1 MGTFYLLAV
10 SVAALALTSCDSGRA
25 TARTGGRP
33 SLFRYAYSVTYDDPD
48 TALQR
53 IQPLKQYLENTLHMP
68 VEMVETTNYGVVIE
82 AFRAHKIDAASIS
95 PFSYVL
101 ATQKAPIEAIV
112 MHGGENGGP
121 AAYTG
126 SLGVPANSPIH
137 SMQDVIK
144 HAKELT
150 ISFVDPASASGFLV
164 QNAYLQS
171 LGIDPQKGFRKVLFT
186 QNHLASVMT
195 LKAGKV
201 DVGAVNERMLSR
213 WVQSGKLKAGDI
225 RILWTSPSIPN
236 QPIAVIKTLP
246 AEFKEELRRVF
257 LDLYQKD
264 RKAFE
269 AQVSKTFAG
278 LGSLRQPYVR
288 ADDSMFDGLRQ
299 MARNVPN
306 LSLLEQ

>member
-1 MGTFYLLAV
+1 MRTLYLFAV
-10 SVAALALTSCDSGRA
+10 SVAAIALTSCDSGRA
-25 TARTGGRP
+25 TAGTSGRP
-33 SLFRYAYSVTYDDPD
+33 AVFRYAYSVTFDDPD

-53 IQPLKQYLENTLHMP
+53 IQPVKQYLENRLHMR

-101 ATQKAPIEAIV
+101 ATQKTPIEAIV

-121 AAYTG
+121 ATYTG
-126 SLGVPANSPIH
+126 SLAVPKNSPIH
-137 SMQDVIK
+137 SIEDVIK

-164 QNAYLQS
+164 QKAYLQS
-171 LGIDPQKGFRKVLFT
+171 LGIEPQRDFRKVLFT

-201 DVGAVNERMLSR
+201 DVGAVNGRMLSR
-213 WVQSGKLKAGDI
+213 WVQSGKLKPNDI

-236 QPIAVIKTLP
+236 QPIAVSKMLP
-246 AEFKEELRRVF
+246 AAFKEEIRRAF
-257 LDLYQKD
+257 LDMYQKD

-278 LGSLRQPYVR
+278 LGSLRQPYVQ

-306 LSLLEQ
+306 LSLLDQ

>member
-1 MGTFYLLAV
+1 MRTFYLLAAA
-10 SVAALALTSCDSGRA
+10 VAAIALTSCDAGRA
-25 TARTGGRP
+25 TTGTGGRP
-33 SLFRYAYSVTYDDPD
+33 AVFRYAYSVTFDDPD
-48 TALQR
+48 TAIQR
-53 IQPLKQYLENTLHMP
+53 VQPLKHYLENTLHMR

-82 AFRAHKIDAASIS
+82 AFRAHKIDGASIS

-101 ATQKAPIEAIV
+101 ATQKTPIEAIV

-126 SLGVPANSPIH
+126 SLAVPGNSPFH
-137 SMQDVIK
+137 SIQDVIK

-164 QNAYLQS
+164 ENAYLQS
-171 LGIDPQKGFRKVLFT
+171 LGLDPQKAFRKVLFT

-201 DVGAVNERMLSR
+201 DVGAVNERMMSR
-213 WVQSGKLKAGDI
+213 WIQSGKLKPNDI

-236 QPIAVIKTLP
+236 QPIAVSKTLP
-246 AEFKEELRRVF
+246 AEFKEEIRRAF
-257 LDLYQKD
+257 LDMYQKD

-269 AQVSKTFAG
+269 AQVPKTFAG
-278 LGSLRQPYVR
+278 LGSLRQPYIR
-288 ADDSMFDGLRQ
+288 ADDFMFDGLRK

-306 LSLLEQ
+306 LSLLDQ

>member
-1 MGTFYLLAV
+1 MRTFYLLAV
-10 SVAALALTSCDSGRA
+10 SVAALSLTSCDSGRA
-25 TARTGGRP
+25 TAGTTGRP
-33 SLFRYAYSVTYDDPD
+33 SVLRYAYSVTYDDPD
-48 TALQR
+48 TAIVR
-53 IQPLKQYLENTLHMP
+53 IQPLKQYLENTLHMR
-68 VEMVETTNYGVVIE
+68 VEMVATTNYGAVIE
-82 AFRAHKIDAASIS
+82 AFRAHKIDAATIT

-101 ATQKAPIEAIV
+101 ATQKTEIEAIV

-126 SLGVPANSPIH
+126 SLAVPANSPIH
-137 SMQDVIK
+137 SIEDVIK
-144 HAKELT
+144 HAKQLT

-171 LGIDPQKGFRKVLFT
+171 RGIDPQRGFRKVLFT

-195 LKAGKV
+195 LKADKV
-201 DVGAVNERMLSR
+201 DVGAVNERMLTR
-213 WVQSGKLKAGDI
+213 WIQSGQLKPGDI

-236 QPIAVIKTLP
+236 TPIAVSKTLP
-246 AEFKEELRRVF
+246 AEFKEELRRAF
-257 LDLYQKD
+257 LDIYQKD

-269 AQVSKTFAG
+269 AQVPKIYAG

>member
-1 MGTFYLLAV
+1 MRTFYLLAAA
-10 SVAALALTSCDSGRA
+10 VAAIALTSCDAGRA
-25 TARTGGRP
+25 TAGTSGRP
-33 SLFRYAYSVTYDDPD
+33 SVLRYAYSVTYDDPD
-48 TALQR
+48 TASVR
-53 IQPLKQYLENTLHMP
+53 IQPLKQYLENNLHMR
-68 VEMVETTNYGVVIE
+68 VEMVATTNYGAVIE

-101 ATQKAPIEAIV
+101 ATQKTPIEAV
-112 MHGGENGGP
+112 VTHGGENGGP

-126 SLGVPANSPIH
+126 SLGVPGNSPIH
-137 SMQDVIK
+137 SIEDVIK

-171 LGIDPQKGFRKVLFT
+171 RGLDPQKDFRKVLFT
-186 QNHLASVMT
+186 QNHLASVIT

-201 DVGAVNERMLSR
+201 DVGAVNERMMSR
-213 WVQSGKLKAGDI
+213 WLQSGKLKPNDI
-225 RILWTSPSIPN
+225 RIVWTSPSIPN
-236 QPIAVIKTLP
+236 QPIAVSKTLP
-246 AEFKEELRRVF
+246 SAFKEEIRRVF
-257 LDLYQKD
+257 LDMYQTD

-269 AQVSKTFAG
+269 AQISKTFAG
-278 LGSLRQPYVR
+278 LGSLRQPYIR

-306 LSLLEQ
+306 LSLLDQ